1 MRVVHTGVLPPTPY
15 GPMELILLKDVRPDT
30 EALRDQ
36 LLGEGGFAE
45 VTFRDSTGYELGRG
59 AAMTTCRAERELW
72 VFLNCRYQEPKPDHG
87 ESSIA
92 HELLHAVLMF
102 VKGFPRLHMPAGSDQ
117 QRRLNSIAI
126 AVQDLWVNRELS
138 QMGYERPPLAEL
150 VEILRDRAVR
160 GTLLRAPGR
169 SGEVAAAIQLARF
182 RHPTQG
188 CHWEQVQEVLRLP
201 EMPAQ
206 VVDLVDAMEPTLR
219 DGDPFHPDGHKQM
232 IEDLARAAGW
242 DKEIVWRYGR
252 SEAP

>member
-188 CHWEQVQEVLRLP
+188 CHWEQSRRSFVFPRCQRRSSTLS
-201 EMPAQ
+201 MPWSRPSGM
-206 VVDLVDAMEPTLR
+206 VTPSTPTGTSR
-219 DGDPFHPDGHKQM
+219 
-232 IEDLARAAGW
+232 
-242 DKEIVWRYGR
+242 
-252 SEAP
+252 